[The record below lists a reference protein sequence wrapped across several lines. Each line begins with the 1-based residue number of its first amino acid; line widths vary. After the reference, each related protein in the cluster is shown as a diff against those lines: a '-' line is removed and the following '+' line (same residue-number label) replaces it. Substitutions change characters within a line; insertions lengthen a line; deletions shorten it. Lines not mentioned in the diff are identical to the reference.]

1 MEHDPEIYARVRFF
15 LSQKGEGNKSLL
27 KCVHV
32 ETKKKFRL
40 IHNITY
46 ANVKLN
52 MLKIYVSIV

>member
-1 MEHDPEIYARVRFF
+1 MLEGGFSKVRKVKETSHF
-15 LSQKGEGNKSLL
+15 LNVFMWKP
-27 KCVHV
+27 
-32 ETKKKFRL
+32 KKKFRL